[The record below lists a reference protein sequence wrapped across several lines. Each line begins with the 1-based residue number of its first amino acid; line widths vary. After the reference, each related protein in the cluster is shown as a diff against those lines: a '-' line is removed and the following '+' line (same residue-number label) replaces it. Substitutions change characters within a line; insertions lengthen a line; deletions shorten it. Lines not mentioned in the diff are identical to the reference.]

1 MLLCLLLLGLLLSL
15 PCGFLGSGLLL
26 CLLFRLLPSLFLGGF
41 LLFLC
46 FLSCFFLRFLLF
58 FLRLAGLPLD
68 QRNHIGA
75 VSLGTLDFSN
85 GLALAPGNYSWRV
98 TLDGDDEHA
107 AERLFCV
114 PKPVIPPV
122 FG

>member
-46 FLSCFFLRFLLF
+46 LF
-58 FLRLAGLPLD
+58 FV
-68 QRNHIGA
+68 QQFI
-75 VSLGTLDFSN
+75 
-85 GLALAPGNYSWRV
+85 
-98 TLDGDDEHA
+98 
-107 AERLFCV
+107 
-114 PKPVIPPV
+114 
-122 FG
+122 

>member
-58 FLRLAGLPLD
+58 FLRLSGRIFVGGLVVYS
-68 QRNHIGA
+68 NHA
-75 VSLGTLDFSN
+75 VV
-85 GLALAPGNYSWRV
+85 R
-98 TLDGDDEHA
+98 
-107 AERLFCV
+107 
-114 PKPVIPPV
+114 
-122 FG
+122 